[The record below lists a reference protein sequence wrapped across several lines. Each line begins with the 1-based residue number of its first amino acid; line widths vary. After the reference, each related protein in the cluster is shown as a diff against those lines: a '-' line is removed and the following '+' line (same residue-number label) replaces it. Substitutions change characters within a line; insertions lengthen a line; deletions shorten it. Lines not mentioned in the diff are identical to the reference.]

1 MMRVRESLKD
11 VQNEITKP
19 ICDDNKY
26 RALVLA
32 NNLRVLLVQD
42 ENTDISGAIL
52 SVFVGYQQDPEEL
65 NGLAHFLEHM
75 LFLGST
81 RHPNP
86 GDFDDFMKLNG
97 GSSNAYTDN
106 MSTSYFFDIKNESF
120 EHALDLFSAF
130 FTCPLFDTT
139 YVDREVNAVNSEHNK
154 NLLSDLWIRYHI
166 ISSIARKGHP
176 LRKFGT
182 GSIETLKFEPER
194 KGIDVI
200 AELKSF
206 HSRYYSSNNMFLTLV
221 SNCDLDQLESYAVKY
236 FSEIADKNVPRI
248 DYFEEYQKER
258 PYVSISES
266 TEDGAL
272 ESMVYFVPNKDERR
286 VSFNFQLPDLRKF
299 RRGLPEM
306 YFSNVLGHEGPG
318 SLTSA
323 LRRNGWCLSLSS
335 GLNEM
340 YSANLFEITIILTE
354 KGAREIL
361 GVIEY
366 TLNFL
371 NLVVKNEIDME
382 VVSDLEKLSQL
393 VFDYKNR
400 PSLDET
406 ISNNAL
412 SLANEPPLKELLTFG
427 NRIEKMDVHTAN
439 YLKQYFDPKNMFI
452 LLSIPE
458 NKSLIEDE
466 RLKDKLI
473 YDRHYKINYLK
484 LEFGPEV
491 REIISNISLSNA
503 SKFGL
508 KLPTKNNYIPENFDL
523 MNTYGANMQEL
534 PTVLET
540 PGNPFSDRVVAYYK
554 PDTCFRTPHG
564 FSQLFFFSSSKVT
577 CESLVL
583 DTLASLT
590 LSKFVVEEA
599 YDATVA
605 NLDYKISG
613 GYTLR
618 NSMNCLSITI
628 SGFNDKMCT
637 LLKFLVESLVR
648 LKNDGK
654 KQEYRSFF
662 EDALEESRQS
672 VRNSLFNP
680 DILAH
685 LTSYNFREFYSE
697 YTPSKEDII
706 AVLNQVTYEKLCSHI
721 SSLFSHCS
729 IRSIIVGNFNKDQ
742 ARQLVETVT
751 VGDLLS
757 PSCSDAS
764 SMVGRPIIRSCIDL
778 SKAIELDPEIKSNK
792 IILSKPVLNRMDKN
806 GSVIYS
812 IDMGEY
818 NLRNFVLLELL
829 SKYLDSNCYLELRTN
844 QQLGYIVHACS
855 YNLKPA
861 IGIYVCVQSV
871 DFSNPH
877 VINRIH
883 TLLDELLTVKLSEK
897 LDEGQFSILVDSEIK
912 IYSNKPKNIKEEVV
926 QYLTTITHGEEDF
939 DWKNKAIQIL
949 SGLMYHEFCSFIE
962 ELLNRPRVIIQSVSA
977 LDSSKKCEEVTNDF
991 VPSGF
996 TVIKDFKHFKNSE
1009 ALFRI
1014 CA

>member
-1 MMRVRESLKD
+1 MTGAINSLKE

-19 ICDDNKY
+19 IYDDNKY
-26 RALVLA
+26 RALVLT

-42 ENTDISGAIL
+42 ESTDISGASL
-52 SVFVGYQQDPEEL
+52 SVFVGCQQDPEEL

-75 LFLGST
+75 LFLGSA

-97 GSSNAYTDN
+97 GSSNAYTDQ
-106 MSTSYFFDIKNESF
+106 MSTSFFFDIKNESF

-130 FTCPLFDTT
+130 FTCPLFDTK

-166 ISSIARKGHP
+166 ISSISRSGHP

-182 GSIETLKFEPER
+182 GSIETLKLDPEK

-200 AELKSF
+200 AELKNF
-206 HSRYYSSNNMFLTLV
+206 HKKYYSSNNMFLTLV

-236 FSEIADKNVPRI
+236 FSEIEDKSISRI
-248 DYFEEYQKER
+248 DYFEEFQKER
-258 PYVSISES
+258 PYISINES
-266 TEDGAL
+266 PEDGAL

-286 VSFNFQLPDLRKF
+286 ICFNFQLPDLRKF
-299 RRGLPEM
+299 RKGLPEM

-318 SLTSA
+318 SLTAA

-354 KGAREIL
+354 KGAREVL

-371 NLVVKNEIDME
+371 NLVVSSEIDME
-382 VVSDLEKLSQL
+382 IVSDLEKLSQL

-400 PSLDET
+400 PSLDDT
-406 ISNNAL
+406 ISNNAS

-427 NRIEKMDVHTAN
+427 SRIERMDLDTAN

-452 LLSIPE
+452 VLSIPE
-458 NKSLIEDE
+458 NKALIEDE

-473 YDRHYKINYLK
+473 YDRHYKMNYLK

-491 REIISNISLSNA
+491 KEIISNINISNA
-503 SKFGL
+503 SKYGL
-508 KLPTKNNYIPENFDL
+508 KMPTKNNYIPENFNL
-523 MNTYGANMQEL
+523 MNSYGANMQKL

-540 PGNPFSDRVVAYYK
+540 PGNPFSDRIVAYYK

-564 FSQLFFFSSSKVT
+564 FLQFFFFSSSAVT

-583 DTLASLT
+583 NTLASLT
-590 LSKFVVEEA
+590 LSKIVVEEA
-599 YDATVA
+599 YNATIA

-628 SGFNDKMCT
+628 SGFNDKMHT

-648 LKNDGK
+648 LKNDSQR
-654 KQEYRSFF
+654 QEYKSFF
-662 EDALEESRQS
+662 DDALEESRLS
-672 VRNSLFNP
+672 TRNSLFNP

-685 LTSYNFREFYSE
+685 LTSYNFREFYSNF
-697 YTPSKEDII
+697 TPSKEDILS
-706 AVLNQVTYEKLCSHI
+706 VLSQVTYEKLCDHI
-721 SSLFSHCS
+721 TSLFSSCS
-729 IRSIIVGNFNKDQ
+729 IRSIIIGNLNKEQ
-742 ARQLVETVT
+742 TRELVDIVT
-751 VGDLLS
+751 MKELLS
-757 PSCSDAS
+757 PSRSDAPI
-764 SMVGRPIIRSCIDL
+764 VKRPIIRSCIDI
-778 SKAIELDPEIKSNK
+778 SRAIELDPEVESNR
-792 IILSKPVLNRMDKN
+792 IMLSKLVLNPMDKN

-812 IDMGEY
+812 IDMGKY
-818 NLRNFVLLELL
+818 NLRSFVLLELL

-844 QQLGYIVHACS
+844 QQLGYIVSASS

-861 IGIYVCVQSV
+861 IGIYVCVQSA

-877 VINRIH
+877 VINRVH
-883 TLLDELLTVKLSEK
+883 TLVDELLTTKLSEK
-897 LDEGQFSILVDSEIK
+897 LDEDQFNILVDSEIK
-912 IYSNKPKNIKEEVV
+912 IYSNKPKNLKEEVV
-926 QYLTTITHGEEDF
+926 QYLTAITNGEDDF

-949 SGLMYHEFCSFIE
+949 EGLKYQDLCSFVK

-977 LDSSKKCEEVTNDF
+977 LDASKKCEDITHDF
-991 VPSGF
+991 VPTGF
-996 TVIKDFKHFKNSE
+996 TVIKDFKHFRGTE
-1009 ALFRI
+1009 ALI
-1014 CA
+1014 ETA